1 MYSIPEYL
9 ESKTNKYIFWA
20 VLIAVQAVWIINSD
34 GFYFIDDS
42 SHYNYNRHF
51 LDSFAQSTGAWHRM
65 GRVLLFALPAQFGLK
80 GVQIVSAVIF
90 ILTIYTAYRILKL
103 KNVPYAEWVIPVI
116 GFQPVLFNISY
127 SALAELPAGF
137 LIILSFYY
145 YLKDN
150 PKAALLTSSLVFI
163 FRTEYSYVCAVYFL
177 IYAYR
182 KNFKVLY
189 IVAAGP
195 VLWYLYTT
203 IITLNPT
210 QFFYDMTLH
219 SRLLKI
225 DAGVDWYYYLLHSP
239 KIFGFIQAAFF
250 ISALIIIFLK
260 KALKDYWLLVLFFF
274 GGIAVQ
280 TLLALK
286 GLNLTCSIGQL
297 RYVGV
302 VGPAFGIIAAAGL
315 GYFYSRLN
323 GKFYPAFLSLLI
335 LFIMFITGPFS
346 TPYHNKFEIE
356 KVSEDIV
363 DLVNSSYPNSMI
375 ITNMH
380 QVANALDES
389 QTGGKIFTLLSQK
402 NLNNSKD
409 AIVVWCSYLE
419 GSPFVDDDVT
429 LKEIEAIPGI
439 VKVKEYS
446 GTVNNCV
453 FAPVYMYRK
462 EGDEY
467 KWSREFID
475 YMVAD
480 QTTWENIDIR
490 VYLKP

>member
-1 MYSIPEYL
+1 MI
-9 ESKTNKYIFWA
+9 I
-20 VLIAVQAVWIINSD
+20 VQAIWIFNSD

-42 SHYNYNRHF
+42 SHFNYNRHF
-51 LDSFAQSTGAWHRM
+51 FDSFSQSTGAWHRM

-80 GVQIVSAVIF
+80 GVQIASALIF
-90 ILTIYTAYRILKL
+90 FLTVYFAYKILKE
-103 KNVPYAEWVIPVI
+103 KNVPYAEWIIPVM

-127 SALAELPAGF
+127 TSLAELPAAF

-145 YLKDN
+145 YLKDK
-150 PKAALLTSSLVFI
+150 PKLVLITSSLIFI
-163 FRTEYSYVCAVYFL
+163 FRTEYSFVCAIYFL
-177 IYAYR
+177 VYAYR
-182 KNFKVLY
+182 KNYSVL
-189 IVAAGP
+189 ILAITGP
-195 VLWYLYTT
+195 ALWYLYTT

-225 DAGVDWYYYLLHSP
+225 DVGVDWYYYLLHSP

-250 ISALIIIFLK
+250 AAGVIILYTK
-260 KALKDYWLLVLFFF
+260 KELKDYWILVIIFF

-297 RYVGV
+297 RYVAV
-302 VGPAFGIIAAAGL
+302 VGPAFGILAAVGTGYLFTKIKQPAGNIL
-315 GYFYSRLN
+315 
-323 GKFYPAFLSLLI
+323 LSIVL
-335 LFIMFITGPFS
+335 LFIMFMAGPYS
-346 TPYHNKFEIE
+346 TPFHNKFEIE
-356 KVSEDIV
+356 KVSEDITAFAG
-363 DLVNSSYPNSMI
+363 DNYPGYKI

-389 QTGGKIFTLLSQK
+389 QTGGDRFTLLSQT
-402 NLNNSKD
+402 NLNNTPK
-409 AIVVWCSYLE
+409 ALIVWCSYLE

-429 LKEIEAIPGI
+429 LKEIESIPGI
-439 VKVKEYS
+439 QQVRDYKD
-446 GTVNNCV
+446 TVNNCLSI
-453 FAPVYMYRK
+453 PVYKHRR

-467 KWSREFID
+467 SISRDVID
-475 YMVAD
+475 YIIAD

-490 VYLKP
+490 VFLKQ

>member
-1 MYSIPEYL
+1 LEIKTRKYL
-9 ESKTNKYIFWA
+9 FWA
-20 VLIAVQAVWIINSD
+20 ALIVVQAIWIFNSD

-42 SHYNYNRHF
+42 SHFNYNRHYF
-51 LDSFAQSTGAWHRM
+51 ESYDQSIGAWHRM

-80 GVQIVSAVIF
+80 GVQIASAFIF
-90 ILTIYTAYRILKL
+90 LLTVFVAYKILKE
-103 KNVPYAEWVIPVI
+103 KNVPYAEWVIPVL

-127 SALAELPAGF
+127 TTLAELPAAF

-145 YLKDN
+145 YLKDK
-150 PKAALLTSSLVFI
+150 PKLVLISSSLIFI
-163 FRTEYSYVCAVYFL
+163 FRTEYSFVCALYFL

-182 KNFKVLY
+182 KNYKILPLA
-189 IVAAGP
+189 IAGP

-203 IITLNPT
+203 AITLNPT

-225 DAGVDWYYYLLHSP
+225 DVGVDWYYYLMHSP
-239 KIFGFIQAAFF
+239 KIYGFIQAAFF
-250 ISALIIIFLK
+250 ISGIVILFLK
-260 KALKDYWLLVLFFF
+260 KELKDYWLLVLIFF

-297 RYVGV
+297 RYVAV
-302 VGPAFGIIAAAGL
+302 VGPAFGIIAAVGT
-315 GYFYSRLN
+315 GYFFSKL
-323 GKFYPAFLSLLI
+323 KQPAGSIIISSVIFI
-335 LFIMFITGPFS
+335 LMFVLGPYS

-356 KVSEDIV
+356 KVSEDITHFAS
-363 DLVNSSYPNSMI
+363 DNYPEYKI

-380 QVANALDES
+380 QLANALDES
-389 QTGGKIFTLLSQK
+389 QTGGEKFTLLSQT
-402 NLNNSKD
+402 NLNKTPK
-409 AIVVWCSYLE
+409 ALIVWCSYLE

-429 LKEIEAIPGI
+429 LGEIESIPGI
-439 VKVKEYS
+439 VQVRDYKN
-446 GTVNNCV
+446 TINNCLSIP
-453 FAPVYMYRK
+453 AYHHRK

-467 KWSREFID
+467 KISREIID
-475 YMVAD
+475 YLAAD

-490 VYLKP
+490 VFLKQ

>member
-1 MYSIPEYL
+1 MEIKTRKYL
-9 ESKTNKYIFWA
+9 FWA
-20 VLIAVQAVWIINSD
+20 ALIVVQAIWIFNSD

-42 SHYNYNRHF
+42 SHFNYNSHYF
-51 LDSFAQSTGAWHRM
+51 ESYDQSIGAWHRM

-80 GVQIVSAVIF
+80 GVQLASAFIFLLTVFVS
-90 ILTIYTAYRILKL
+90 YKILKE
-103 KNVPYAEWVIPVI
+103 KNVPYAEWVIPVM

-127 SALAELPAGF
+127 TTLAELPAAF

-145 YLKDN
+145 YLKDK
-150 PKAALLTSSLVFI
+150 PKLVLITSSLIFI
-163 FRTEYSYVCAVYFL
+163 FRTEYSFVCALYFL

-182 KNFKVLY
+182 KNYKILPL
-189 IVAAGP
+189 ALAGP

-203 IITLNPT
+203 AITLNPT

-225 DAGVDWYYYLLHSP
+225 DVGVDWYYYLMHSP
-239 KIFGFIQAAFF
+239 KIFGFLQAAFF
-250 ISALIIIFLK
+250 ISGILILYLK
-260 KALKDYWLLVLFFF
+260 KELKDYWLLVLIFF

-297 RYVGV
+297 RYVAV
-302 VGPAFGIIAAAGL
+302 VGPAFGIIAAVGI
-315 GYFYSRLN
+315 GYFFSKL
-323 GKFYPAFLSLLI
+323 KQPAGSIIISSVIFVL
-335 LFIMFITGPFS
+335 MFVLGPYS

-356 KVSEDIV
+356 KVSEDITHFAA
-363 DLVNSSYPNSMI
+363 DNYPEYKI

-380 QVANALDES
+380 QLANALDES
-389 QTGGKIFTLLSQK
+389 QTGGEKFTLLSQT
-402 NLNNSKD
+402 NLNKTPK
-409 AIVVWCSYLE
+409 ALIVWCSYLE

-429 LKEIEAIPGI
+429 LKEIESIPGI
-439 VKVKEYS
+439 VQVRDYKN
-446 GTVNNCV
+446 TINNCLSIP
-453 FAPVYMYRK
+453 AYHHRK

-467 KWSREFID
+467 KISREIID
-475 YMVAD
+475 YLAAD

-490 VYLKP
+490 VFLKQ